1 MYVHTFDSSSFRK
14 EELIE
19 EQYSCSYFERHLI
32 SLGYNIERRF
42 LDQTVMLVDNL
53 DYFIDK
59 SIYRF

>member
-32 SLGYNIERRF
+32 RLGYNIERRF